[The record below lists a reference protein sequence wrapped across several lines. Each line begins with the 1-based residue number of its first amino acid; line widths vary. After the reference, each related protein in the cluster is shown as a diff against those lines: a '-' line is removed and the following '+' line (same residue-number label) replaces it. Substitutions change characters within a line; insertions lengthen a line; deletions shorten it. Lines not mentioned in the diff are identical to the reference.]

1 MKIHLIVNLRS
12 GRVGRNARLLPRLR
26 AAIVAQGID
35 AEFSVTEGPG
45 HGTELGRRAVAGGA
59 SRVVAV
65 GGDGTMNEVAQALV
79 GGTVPLALIPCG
91 SGNGLARNLGIPLS
105 PLRALALAADPSARV
120 ISMDTATA
128 NGKPFFNAMGL
139 GFDAAVS
146 RRFGEGEQRG
156 LAAYAASVLREFSGR
171 RSERCTVS
179 CGGTRTDLDVLLI
192 AVANS
197 DQYGNGAV
205 IAPGARV
212 DDGSLDLVAVAP
224 VGVCGALGLAARMF
238 LGGFDRSRSV
248 TRLRGPRFLIERP
261 EPGLIHA
268 DGECRT
274 EAAVIS
280 VAVVPSSLRVVAP
293 ALGA

>member
-26 AAIVAQGID
+26 AAQGLD
-35 AEFSVTEGPG
+35 AEVSVTEGPG

-59 SRVVAV
+59 ARVVAV

-79 GGTVPLALIPCG
+79 GGEVPLALIPCG

-105 PLRALALAADPSARV
+105 PLRALALAADPSAPVRW
-120 ISMDTATA
+120 MDTATA

-156 LAAYAASVLREFSGR
+156 LAAYTASVLREFSGR
-171 RSERCTVS
+171 RVERCAVS
-179 CGGTRTDLDVLLI
+179 CGETRIELDVLLI

-238 LGGFDRSRSV
+238 LGGFDKSRSV
-248 TRLRGPRFLIERP
+248 TRLRGPLFVIERP
-261 EPGLIHA
+261 GPGLIHA
-268 DGECRT
+268 DGECRN
-274 EAAVIS
+274 EEAVIS
-280 VAVVPSSLRVVAP
+280 VAVAPSSLRVVAP
-293 ALGA
+293 ALRP

>member
-1 MKIHLIVNLRS
+1 
-12 GRVGRNARLLPRLR
+12 
-26 AAIVAQGID
+26 
-35 AEFSVTEGPG
+35 
-45 HGTELGRRAVAGGA
+45 
-59 SRVVAV
+59 
-65 GGDGTMNEVAQALV
+65 
-79 GGTVPLALIPCG
+79 
-91 SGNGLARNLGIPLS
+91 
-105 PLRALALAADPSARV
+105 
-120 ISMDTATA
+120 MDTVTA

-146 RRFGEGEQRG
+146 HRFGAGTQRG
-156 LAAYAASVLREFSGR
+156 LAAYAAAVLREFSGR
-171 RSERCTVS
+171 RVERCAVS
-179 CGGTRTDLDVLLI
+179 CGGTRTGMDILLI

-238 LGGFDRSRSV
+238 VGGFDRSPSV
-248 TRLRGPRFLIERP
+248 TRLRGPLFVIERP
-261 EPGLIHA
+261 APGLIHA

-280 VAVVPSSLRVVAP
+280 VAVVPSNLRVVAP
-293 ALGA
+293 ALRA